1 MIPLARQLPGLLR
14 PHVYSEAMGQL
25 VVDAIAGGLSL
36 IAVCALPGFPTP
48 RTLRKWCREYP
59 EFERDVTTAEH
70 IRAERLID
78 EALDIADD
86 SSGDYVT
93 VTRKDGREERVFE
106 HEHASR
112 AKLRVE
118 MRKWIASKLHRRVWG
133 DSKQVDISAKI
144 LTINLTDD
152 ELDRQL
158 LQAADKLR
166 VINPQPI
173 DNKG

>member
-1 MIPLARQLPGLLR
+1 MVPLTRQLPKLLR
-14 PHVYSEAMGQL
+14 PHVYSEAMGRL
-25 VVDAIAGGLSL
+25 VVDAIAGGLSP

-48 RTLRKWCREYP
+48 RTLRQWCREYP

-78 EALDIADD
+78 EALAIADD
-86 SSGDYVT
+86 TSGDYVT
-93 VTRKDGREERVFE
+93 VARRDGREEQVFD

-118 MRKWIASKLHRRVWG
+118 VRKWIASKLNRRAWG
-133 DSKQVDISAKI
+133 DSKQVDINAKI

-158 LQAADKLR
+158 QQAADRLR
-166 VINPQPI
+166 AIDPQLI